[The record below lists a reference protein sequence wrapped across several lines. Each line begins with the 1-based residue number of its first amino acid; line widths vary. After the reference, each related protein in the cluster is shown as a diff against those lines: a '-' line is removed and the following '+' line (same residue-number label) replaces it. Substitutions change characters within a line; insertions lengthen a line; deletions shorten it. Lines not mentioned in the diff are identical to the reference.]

1 MHWEIQNK
9 RYSYHH
15 NHMIIE
21 KERIL
26 LICTTLL
33 FPLIEKIHL
42 KIKIFELT
50 VFKEQNFLH
59 HVEKSLSLSSLSQ
72 TFRAMIF

>member
-1 MHWEIQNK
+1 MRPKNT
-9 RYSYHH
+9 YLFS
-15 NHMIIE
+15 
-21 KERIL
+21 IL
-26 LICTTLL
+26 KIHRDEFSKKKKILSSCATLSSL
-33 FPLIEKIHL
+33 MEKIHL

-59 HVEKSLSLSSLSQ
+59 HVEKSLSLSSLSE

>member
-1 MHWEIQNK
+1 MRPKNT
-9 RYSYHH
+9 YLFS
-15 NHMIIE
+15 
-21 KERIL
+21 IL
-26 LICTTLL
+26 KIHRDEFSKKKILSSCATLSSL
-33 FPLIEKIHL
+33 MEKIHL

-59 HVEKSLSLSSLSQ
+59 HVEKSLSLSSLSE